1 VSPFYDASR
10 TTVRIGGVVLESSP
24 IVVNIPGAKLLSS
37 KGAGAN
43 CSDHRMVK
51 AKEKKRQRRGA
62 NARVLQAYQ
71 ALGYL
76 GFLAVNRSM
85 FARHAKTGKPPP
97 VARVLFT
104 RICPKRHFC
113 DEGDNLSSLFKPTRD
128 GTADALGVDDN
139 LFVPTH
145 PSMPVQYGKIG
156 VWYEQI
162 DGDWGVSITV
172 WPRETE

>member
-1 VSPFYDASR
+1 
-10 TTVRIGGVVLESSP
+10 
-24 IVVNIPGAKLLSS
+24 
-37 KGAGAN
+37 
-43 CSDHRMVK
+43 MVK

-76 GFLAVNRSM
+76 GFLTVNRSL
-85 FARHAKTGKPPP
+85 FARHAKTGKPPA

-113 DEGDNLSSLFKPTRD
+113 DEGDNLATVFKPTRD
-128 GTADALGVDDN
+128 GTADALGVDDK
-139 LFVPTH
+139 LFVQTH
-145 PSMPVQYGKIG
+145 PSMPVQSCKIG

-162 DGDWGVSITV
+162 DGPWAVRITIV
-172 WPRETE
+172 PRAPE